1 MEATG
6 TSVLCTHRESQ
17 PGQFEMNLEYD
28 EPVSTADDIVLFR
41 HMLKTVSWRH
51 DAKATMMPRPHSSE
65 DANGMHFHLSLW
77 DTEGNENLFAGTDR
91 YLEHPTG

>member
-1 MEATG
+1 
-6 TSVLCTHRESQ
+6 
-17 PGQFEMNLEYD
+17 
-28 EPVSTADDIVLFR
+28 
-41 HMLKTVSWRH
+41 MLKTVSWRH